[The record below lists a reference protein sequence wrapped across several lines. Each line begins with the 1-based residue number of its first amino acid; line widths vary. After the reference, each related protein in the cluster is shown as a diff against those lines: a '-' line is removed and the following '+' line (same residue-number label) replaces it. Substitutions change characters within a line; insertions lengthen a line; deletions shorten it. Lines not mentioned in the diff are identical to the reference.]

1 MSSFTKDIV
10 IAAPVEAVGSVLGDI
25 GTIAD
30 WNPGVRKSY
39 LVGDDTGLG
48 SRRRCELG
56 AKMYLDEEV
65 VEWEALRRLT
75 MRITATNLPFK
86 TADIRFTL
94 DPVDG
99 GTRVAVS
106 PVYSL
111 KFGPL
116 GALMDRLMVRRSY
129 AKGMEDLLIGLKSAV
144 EGGGGRH

>member
-10 IAAPVEAVGSVLGDI
+10 IAAPVEAVWSVLGDI

-30 WNPGVRKSY
+30 WNPGVRQSY
-39 LVGDDTGLG
+39 LVGDDAGLG

-144 EGGGGRH
+144 EGGAGHQ